1 MKFLQGISV
10 VLLMVMAACVMACGG
25 SSRHAKAPLSAADT
39 IYTHDYIY
47 QIHIDSPYKALA
59 LVDTAEQRELLTA
72 ADAYYLR
79 SLVYFNA
86 LQRYSIAAG
95 YAKKSYQSVVAS
107 QDSTRMMN
115 VLNVYCSACQ
125 AAGLYS
131 DALFGARKGIEIA
144 KRKGDKSMQGSFLQ
158 NVALIYQDMGMREEC
173 IDYMN
178 QSIDLF
184 AECMRREGANFSDA
198 QEQLFCM
205 LVKIDVMSE
214 DSFKIKE
221 AEALLPQA
229 AAIIDSMQCSKD
241 EIAGF
246 TRQRTIEYYGLSARV
261 HHASGLFDRAEECYR
276 KAMAMLDTV
285 GHSDIVQ
292 MAPYLLLA
300 HRYGEAL
307 QCVQPEKAYIEQSS
321 DTLGQY
327 FVNGVLNYER
337 KALYGLGRYKEAAE
351 VAARQI
357 ALNDTLECRQKKE
370 QMVEQAVI
378 YQTSE
383 KELKLKEQAA
393 ELGRQRAVLMG
404 AAVALLMLVILATT
418 VLLYSRKIRRRN
430 KATVRTIEQMMEQ
443 QQELTHL
450 RRISMMQTEG
460 TEGDKTRG
468 EQLEKLVNERK
479 MQLAVTLLKSPESPS
494 MDVVAAQAGFSNVRA
509 FSRQFERRFGLTPAE
524 YAKWSDRIQKKE
536 GSMLSDARRMTEQ
549 AQEMKNSFIRNMS
562 HEIRTPLNQIS
573 GFVQLLT
580 DPSREIT
587 DDEKR
592 QFRDVIMEQTRHL
605 TTMLSTLIALS
616 DYETGKELE
625 APMTVNALQMSAA
638 FRADCMGFEGAERV
652 TCRVEGNSNKPFHI
666 SMSPVSHIV
675 RCLVD
680 NALKFSAQGTVEVV
694 TAIDAVP
701 GTLTVSVTDHGKGI
715 ADEDAERIFERFC
728 KLDDYVPGAGLG
740 LTLARTIARRLGGTL
755 VLDTAHYSEGARFVL
770 EVPVQE

>member
-25 SSRHAKAPLSAADT
+25 SSRHAKAPLFAADS
-39 IYTHDYIY
+39 IYTHAYIY
-47 QIHIDSPYKALA
+47 KIHIDSPYKALA
-59 LVDTAEQRELLTA
+59 LVDTAEQRKLLSTA
-72 ADAYYLR
+72 ASDYLR
-79 SLVYFNA
+79 SLIYFNA
-86 LQRYSIAAG
+86 LQRYSISVG
-95 YAKKSYQSVVAS
+95 YAKKCYESAVAS
-107 QDSTRMMN
+107 QDSVRIMN

-125 AAGLYS
+125 ATGLYS
-131 DALFGARKGIEIA
+131 DALFGTRRGIEIA
-144 KRKGDKSMQGSFLQ
+144 KSQGDKSMQGTFLQ
-158 NVALIYQDMGMREEC
+158 NVALIYQDMGMLEEC
-173 IDYMN
+173 IDYLD
-178 QSIDLF
+178 QSAALF
-184 AECMRREGANFSDA
+184 AECMRKEGANFNDA
-198 QEQLFCM
+198 QEQLFCL
-205 LVKIDVMSE
+205 LVRIDIMSN
-214 DSFKIKE
+214 DSTKLKE
-221 AEALLPQA
+221 AEAMLPQA
-229 AAIIDSMQCSKD
+229 AAVLDSMRCSRD
-241 EIAGF
+241 EIASF
-246 TRQRTIEYYGLSARV
+246 TRQRTIEYYGLAARV
-261 HHASGLFDRAEECYR
+261 LCANGHLAQAEEFYQ
-276 KAMAMLDTV
+276 KAMAMLDNP
-285 GHSDIVQ
+285 GHTDIVQ

-307 QCVQPEKAYIEQSS
+307 ECVLPEKKYIEQSS
-321 DTLGQY
+321 DTCSHY
-327 FVNGVLNYER
+327 FVNGVLGYER
-337 KALYGLGRYKEAAE
+337 RALYGLGRYKEAAD
-351 VAARQI
+351 VATRQI
-357 ALNDTLECRQKKE
+357 ILGDTLKCREKKE
-370 QMVEQAVI
+370 QMVEQTVI

-383 KELKLKEQAA
+383 KELKLKEQDA

-418 VLLYSRKIRRRN
+418 GLLYSRKIRRRN

-450 RRISMMQTEG
+450 RRISMMQAEG
-460 TEGDKTRG
+460 AEGDKTRG

-494 MDVVAAQAGFSNVRA
+494 METVAEQAGFANVRA
-509 FSRQFERRFGLTPAE
+509 FRRQFERRFGLTPAE

-536 GSMLSDARRMTEQ
+536 GTMLSDARRMTEQ

-580 DPSREIT
+580 DPSQKIT

-675 RCLVD
+675 HCLVD